1 MRRLWITLAVVILA
15 CAAYAGVA
23 SAAGF
28 NVTVTYDA
36 VDAFPGDGICADAA
50 GNCTLR
56 AAVMEANA
64 LPGWDDVS
72 VPGGLYQLGL
82 ATPGEDFAAKGDL
95 DIRDGI
101 GIFGQGP
108 RRTVIDPLR
117 EDRAFDVWNTRAE
130 IAGLAVRNG
139 REQYGG
145 AVRSQGSRLYLK
157 WDAFYSNY
165 AMRPA
170 LLFALS
176 GGGAIAS
183 FNTSLA
189 TYGVSVFRNTAD
201 DMGGGVYLYTAPG
214 GNQISNVENTLVD
227 SNSARRG
234 GGIFV
239 NSAPTVLDR
248 DTISSNSA
256 ALGGGVYWLNL
267 PPRTHETTIPYNA
280 GQDCNAFLATGGYNN
295 DTDKTCGFFGPGD
308 LPGVDPFL
316 NALTYAPGTLPNWVR
331 PLLAGSPL
339 WDAGDPAT
347 CGGVDEVGQARPI
360 SANCD
365 IGSYEQP

>member
-1 MRRLWITLAVVILA
+1 MRRLLTSLATVCLAVLVF
-15 CAAYAGVA
+15 AAVA

-28 NVTVTYDA
+28 NVNVTYDA
-36 VDAFPGDGICADAA
+36 IDAIPGDGICADAA

-72 VPGGLYQLGL
+72 VPGGLYLLSL

-95 DIRDGI
+95 DIRDDI

-117 EDRAFDVWNTRAE
+117 EDRAFDVWNGTAE
-130 IAGLAVRNG
+130 IAGVAVRNG

-145 AVRSQGSRLYLK
+145 ALRAQRAHVILK

-165 AMRPA
+165 AKRPPF
-170 LLFALS
+170 LFALS

-183 FNTSLA
+183 FDASLLA
-189 TYGVSVFRNTAD
+189 YGVSVFRNTAD
-201 DMGGGVYLYTAPG
+201 DLGGGVYLYGANG
-214 GNQISNVENTLVD
+214 SGELMNTLVD
-227 SNSARRG
+227 SNSAKRG
-234 GGIFV
+234 GGVFV
-239 NSAPTVLDR
+239 NSTPTVLDR

-256 ALGGGVYWLNL
+256 SLGGGVYWLNL
-267 PPRTHETTIPYNA
+267 APKTHETTIPYNL
-280 GQDCNAFLATGGYNN
+280 GWNCNAFLATAGYNN
-295 DTDKTCGFFGPGD
+295 DDDKTCGFFGPGD
-308 LPGVDPFL
+308 LPGVDPL
-316 NALTYAPGTLPNWVR
+316 LDALTFAPGPLPNWVR
-331 PLLAGSPL
+331 PLRAGSPL
-339 WDAGDPAT
+339 WDSGDPAT
-347 CGGVDEVGQARPI
+347 CGGDDELWQTRPAF
-360 SANCD
+360 ANCD